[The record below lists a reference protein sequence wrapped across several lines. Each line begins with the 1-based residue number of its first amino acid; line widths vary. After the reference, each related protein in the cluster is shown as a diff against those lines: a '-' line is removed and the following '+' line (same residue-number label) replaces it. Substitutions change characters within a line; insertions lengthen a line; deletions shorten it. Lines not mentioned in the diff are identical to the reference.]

1 MSRGEMEESGG
12 LRGELREGTEA
23 SDECEGR
30 GTDGLL
36 LEEGKLPPT
45 GYGVRAERKEVSVFT
60 FRERYFTKNNM
71 GLLPLGVRR
80 VERFSPGMTCRSVTL
95 MRRHHRGRRTREG
108 EAPPVQ

>member
-36 LEEGKLPPT
+36 LEEGKLSPT

-60 FRERYFTKNNM
+60 FRERYFTHTKITKKTTTTKTIWVFH
-71 GLLPLGVRR
+71 LWYLRA
-80 VERFSPGMTCRSVTL
+80 C
-95 MRRHHRGRRTREG
+95 
-108 EAPPVQ
+108 